1 MRDGEP
7 GDVRELTDVR
17 ALTALAN
24 PDRARLMDALAVYGP
39 STTTN
44 LARLLEVA
52 TGSVSHHLKV
62 LTEAGLVEPA
72 PETTTDRRERR
83 WKLVTRG
90 LRFSVGQFRDQPAAE
105 AAASAAEAV
114 TLQRQFER
122 ARQFLATAQQPWD
135 DVAYSGH
142 VWLRLTADE
151 LTEFGHQLNELLL
164 GWRRREIPDDGAQ
177 RQTVLAFVH
186 AFPTEP

>member
-17 ALTALAN
+17 ALTALGN
-24 PDRARLMDALAVYGP
+24 PDRARLMDALAVHGP

-90 LRFSVGQFRDQPAAE
+90 MRFSVGQFRDQPAAE

-151 LTEFGHQLNELLL
+151 LAEFGHQLNELLL
-164 GWRRREIPDDGAQ
+164 GWRRRELPDDGAQ
-177 RQTVLAFVH
+177 RQTILAFAH
-186 AFPTEP
+186 AFPAEP